1 MSTGLV
7 VRLTEE
13 TDYNGYKLRKM
24 LLVNVSN
31 IPNLP
36 PFLISSS
43 SYIDRHTIKPLN
55 HLLSLTTILLSGQIM
70 EFPGTRWLW
79 STSSSKCV
87 RPILQRAY
95 PYWCTV
101 VLVWAGLEHSLY
113 WTPCCRGYQPR
124 VTSISTRLWHCWGSN
139 DATWSRHT
147 YVPLW
152 SSHCNMIPPPALQSQ
167 YVYIHDALSEYIQC
181 GDTEFTLLNA
191 HSKLATFRNILN
203 GKTGYLRQFEVWGSK
218 GTVL

>member
-70 EFPGTRWLW
+70 EFPGTRWL
-79 STSSSKCV
+79 
-87 RPILQRAY
+87 
-95 PYWCTV
+95 
-101 VLVWAGLEHSLY
+101 
-113 WTPCCRGYQPR
+113 
-124 VTSISTRLWHCWGSN
+124 
-139 DATWSRHT
+139 
-147 YVPLW
+147 
-152 SSHCNMIPPPALQSQ
+152 
-167 YVYIHDALSEYIQC
+167 
-181 GDTEFTLLNA
+181 
-191 HSKLATFRNILN
+191 
-203 GKTGYLRQFEVWGSK
+203 
-218 GTVL
+218 